1 MGARFPYRTKLD
13 RGEAGKSLRR
23 TQRRSAWLFRQ
34 VTKQSKTDAWSSTR
48 SKESGIPMEVSTL
61 RQAPRSDKLR
71 TVQSIVAQWP
81 LKMICAL
88 LRARRRATIRRSCV
102 GFSIVRFSATGIAA
116 SFPRFKIPC
125 QKAVTFWCFGTR
137 DFYLVG
143 RVSRRPARSP
153 SVNRFACQCA
163 EVLFS

>member
-48 SKESGIPMEVSTL
+48 SKESGIPMDVSTL

-71 TVQSIVAQWP
+71 TIDCRPVA
-81 LKMICAL
+81 LEDDLHSLESAAARYVSTL
-88 LRARRRATIRRSCV
+88 LRRLFHRSI
-102 GFSIVRFSATGIAA
+102 FQR
-116 SFPRFKIPC
+116 
-125 QKAVTFWCFGTR
+125 
-137 DFYLVG
+137 
-143 RVSRRPARSP
+143 
-153 SVNRFACQCA
+153 
-163 EVLFS
+163 